1 MFFVILDIRMHEAVI
16 GYFNCNTSFI
26 GKIPGR
32 SKSALSFTYRQK
44 KDALILIKHV
54 SLCSMHAWEMLKI
67 VGVFIQ
73 DFK

>member
-1 MFFVILDIRMHEAVI
+1 MHEAVI

-26 GKIPGR
+26 GKISGR
-32 SKSALSFTYRQK
+32 SKSALSFAYRQE

-54 SLCSMHAWEMLKI
+54 SLCSMHTWEMFKI